1 MLLQIELKVKLTI
14 LAVLEVKLCPD
25 SGGKAPSIRKK
36 KIKIK
41 QTVFSDS
48 ELDLCIQP
56 ILSARGKAGLH
67 YIPTHK
73 PRQKV

>member
-14 LAVLEVKLCPD
+14 LADLELKLCPD
-25 SGGKAPSIRKK
+25 NGGKAPSVRKK

-41 QTVFSDS
+41 QRPFSDR
-48 ELDLCIQP
+48 EFDLCIQP
-56 ILSARGKAGLH
+56 VPWARGKAGLQQ
-67 YIPTHK
+67 IPTHK

>member
-25 SGGKAPSIRKK
+25 SGGKAPSVRK

-41 QTVFSDS
+41 QTAFSDS